1 MAASGLSADDLGL
14 RRDRLRAGLRL
25 GSMAAAP
32 VVAAFGFAA
41 PVLLHLAANGTGP
54 VASALARTLALGPMN
69 TPTPPAAN
77 LYLVVGYDGSPPS
90 SRALDGAIRLLHGR
104 SGRIDVVYVAHIP
117 SLDMLSA
124 GAVAEM
130 EVSFDE
136 VERDLRAS
144 ASKQLDGREDRW
156 RFVRG
161 QGLITDQL
169 IAVAKQLGAE
179 HPDDTVTIV
188 VGSSSQAAH
197 RLVGSV
203 AVSLA
208 RHSPVPVVIV
218 P

>member
-1 MAASGLSADDLGL
+1 
-14 RRDRLRAGLRL
+14 
-25 GSMAAAP
+25 
-32 VVAAFGFAA
+32 
-41 PVLLHLAANGTGP
+41 
-54 VASALARTLALGPMN
+54 MN
-69 TPTPPAAN
+69 TPTPPSAD

-90 SRALDGAIRLLHGR
+90 SRALDGAIRLLRGR

-136 VERDLRAS
+136 VEQDLRSS

-161 QGLITDQL
+161 QGIITDQL
-169 IAVAKQLGAE
+169 IAVAKQLQDE